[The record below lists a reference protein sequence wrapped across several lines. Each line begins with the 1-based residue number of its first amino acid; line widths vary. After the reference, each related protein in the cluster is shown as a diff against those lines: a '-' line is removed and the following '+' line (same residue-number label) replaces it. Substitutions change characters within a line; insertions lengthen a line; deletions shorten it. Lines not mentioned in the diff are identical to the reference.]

1 MKCPHCHADMA
12 HLNAAREP
20 IIRTRGL
27 VLKASG
33 LSLVCPRCKG
43 DVTPS
48 QELQKAMS
56 NALVL
61 FLKAYIPDH
70 DRHTAG
76 GKVVH
81 VAAHED
87 RRPAAKPKAK
97 PAPVEEKL
105 GEWQEPKKRGGET
118 LHRMLVRPDGPPR
131 YAGSAKRYHTIS
143 DWGNGEVYA
152 EDGLTKY
159 ARKFSTVEDAK
170 KWLSPSSS

>member
-1 MKCPHCHADMA
+1 MKCPHCQADMA

-43 DVTPS
+43 DVAPS

-56 NALVL
+56 NSLVL
-61 FLKAYIPDH
+61 FLKAHIPDH

-105 GEWQEPKKRGGET
+105 GEWQPPKTGRDGITE
-118 LHRMLVRPDGPPR
+118 HRMLASPAGPPR
-131 YAGSAKRYHTIS
+131 FRGSAKRYHRVWEHP
-143 DWGNGEVYA
+143 DGRVYA
-152 EDGLTKY
+152 EDGLVKY
-159 ARKFSTVEDAK
+159 LRPHDSVEAAK
-170 KWLSPSSS
+170 KWLSSSS